1 MWKRSLLS
9 KVSVLTA
16 ALAVTTGTAV
26 IARPAY
32 ATDWGSAAVAIFE
45 VGAQYAYLSRQVH
58 YLDNEGRHEYMDQIK
73 DKYGVNGDPAANAML
88 DRLMGRLSASIAAQ
102 EPKSTI
108 GTQPYEYFVNNERSF
123 NAFCTLGHNVSV
135 NIGAFQKLNYNEDEM
150 AFVLGHE
157 LAHGEKHHPA
167 RGVTRGL
174 PVSLIAALYASQNPN
189 AASYIGATLLNAVGT
204 AKLVTKPMESQA
216 DKLGFDYAVGAGYN
230 IGGGAALWQRI
241 VERNGNGGG
250 GFGEL
255 FNDHPRSISRRDTYS
270 KCITKWSNNKVK
282 VDAGTGEVL
291 IHGKP
296 FLTPEDT
303 DSMSGKERAYL
314 IAGNLAA
321 VFHNPDKEPGAV
333 STSVNVLMVGRQ
345 PVMTWDGVSDPAAA
359 QARLTILLQDKG
371 RGGEDKDS
379 VKKEAREKKGEKDKK
394 AAREERVKAEKA
406 GKEAAK

>member
-216 DKLGFDYAVGAGYN
+216 DKLGFDYAVCAGYN

-333 STSVNVLMVGRQ
+333 STSGNVLMVGRQ
-345 PVMTWDGVSDPAAA
+345 PVMT
-359 QARLTILLQDKG
+359 
-371 RGGEDKDS
+371 
-379 VKKEAREKKGEKDKK
+379 
-394 AAREERVKAEKA
+394 
-406 GKEAAK
+406 

>member
-216 DKLGFDYAVGAGYN
+216 DKLGFDYAVKEMTDATQGDCIA
-230 IGGGAALWQRI
+230 IGFVLWDDIRNPRKLQSYGIMTFRKELPAQKRSEQLSQRI
-241 VERNGNGGG
+241 VDACQQ
-250 GFGEL
+250 L
-255 FNDHPRSISRRDTYS
+255 ADHLYEHP
-270 KCITKWSNNKVK
+270 
-282 VDAGTGEVL
+282 
-291 IHGKP
+291 
-296 FLTPEDT
+296 TP
-303 DSMSGKERAYL
+303 A
-314 IAGNLAA
+314 
-321 VFHNPDKEPGAV
+321 
-333 STSVNVLMVGRQ
+333 
-345 PVMTWDGVSDPAAA
+345 
-359 QARLTILLQDKG
+359 
-371 RGGEDKDS
+371 
-379 VKKEAREKKGEKDKK
+379 
-394 AAREERVKAEKA
+394 
-406 GKEAAK
+406 